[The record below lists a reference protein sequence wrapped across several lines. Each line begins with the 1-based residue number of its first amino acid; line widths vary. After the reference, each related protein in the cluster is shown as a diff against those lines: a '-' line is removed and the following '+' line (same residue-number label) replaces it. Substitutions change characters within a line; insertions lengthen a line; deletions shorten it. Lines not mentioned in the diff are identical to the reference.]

1 MIPESRAPCSSPAIR
16 HRPLAPPKYHLQT
29 NWSVHHPSMPR
40 VRNPKATRQRILAA
54 AHGEFYRHGYRA
66 GSLNDIV
73 TSAGVTKG
81 ALFHHFTGKQALAIA
96 LIDDGIGPVIHR
108 RWIEPLESADNP
120 LDLLAGILASELE
133 RIEREGEDGFVSHG
147 CPVANLAADAAAVE
161 EPVRERLDALYQ
173 GWRSAIAGALQR
185 GQRAGT
191 VHPNVVPADEAAFL
205 VAALA
210 GIATT
215 GKVSRDIALHRSAF
229 RAATAYLE
237 TLRPP
242 A

>member
-1 MIPESRAPCSSPAIR
+1 MA
-16 HRPLAPPKYHLQT
+16 
-29 NWSVHHPSMPR
+29 R
-40 VRNPKATRQRILAA
+40 VRNPTATRQRILSA

-66 GSLNDIV
+66 GSLNGIV
-73 TSAGVTKG
+73 SSAGVTKG
-81 ALFHHFTGKQALAIA
+81 ALFHHFSGKQALAVA
-96 LIDDGIGPVIHR
+96 LIDDALAPVIQR
-108 RWIEPLESADNP
+108 RWVEPLESTDKP
-120 LDLLAGILASELE
+120 LDLLAGILAAELE
-133 RIEREGEDGFVSHG
+133 RIESEGGDGFVSHG
-147 CPVANLAADAAAVE
+147 CPVANFAADAAAVD

-173 GWRSAIAGALQR
+173 GWRSAISDALER
-185 GQRAGT
+185 GRRAGT

-215 GKVSRDIALHRSAF
+215 GKVSRDVTLHRAAF

-242 A
+242 AG

>member
-1 MIPESRAPCSSPAIR
+1 
-16 HRPLAPPKYHLQT
+16 
-29 NWSVHHPSMPR
+29 MPR
-40 VRNPKATRQRILAA
+40 IRNPKATRQRILSA
-54 AHGEFYRHGYRA
+54 AHGEFYRRGYRA

-81 ALFHHFTGKQALAIA
+81 ALFHHFPGKQALALT
-96 LIDDGIGPVIHR
+96 LIDEGLAPVIQR
-108 RWIEPLESADNP
+108 RWIEPLEGTDNP
-120 LDLLAGILASELE
+120 LDLLAGILAADLE
-133 RIEREGEDGFVSHG
+133 RIESEGEGGFISHG
-147 CPVANLAADAAAVE
+147 CPVANFAADAAAVE

-173 GWRSAIAGALQR
+173 AWRTAIADAFER
-185 GQRAGT
+185 GRLAGT
-191 VHPNVVPADEAAFL
+191 VHPNAVPADEAAFL

-215 GKVSRDIALHRSAF
+215 GKVSPAF

-242 A
+242 AG